1 MIFTVTLPVSP
12 FCALFEVWEGVTV
25 FERIGNGGGAVPAT
39 NGLRQGKKEMY
50 NCIRLLMLF
59 FLAAAIS
66 SCGQLN
72 KAQSGAGMGAAGG
85 AIIGQAIGHN
95 TGATLIGAAVGTM
108 VGYMVGNEMDK
119 YDSQQLG
126 LVYERGIPGQ
136 TISWRNP
143 DSGHMHH
150 VTPQPVVRTA
160 SGICRTAEIDSV
172 IDGRRETTLAT
183 ACRDE
188 YGRWIL
194 RS

>member
-1 MIFTVTLPVSP
+1 
-12 FCALFEVWEGVTV
+12 
-25 FERIGNGGGAVPAT
+25 
-39 NGLRQGKKEMY
+39 MY
-50 NCIRLLMLF
+50 NHLRLLLLLV
-59 FLAAAIS
+59 LAVAVGA
-66 SCGQLN
+66 CAQPLN
-72 KAQSGAGMGAAGG
+72 KAQSGAGLGAAGG
-85 AIIGQAIGHN
+85 AIIGQAIGRN

-126 LVYERGIPGQ
+126 LVYERGISGQ
-136 TISWRNP
+136 TTSWRNP

-160 SGICRTAEIDSV
+160 TGICRTAEIESI

-183 ACRDE
+183 ACRDD
-188 YGRWIL
+188 YGRWNL